1 MSKEN
6 ALAFLERLEQDENF
20 RKSII
25 DARKI
30 TSPQSAIVPTT
41 DEFAALGF
49 DIKDMHEAMYER
61 GINLSIDEIKEITGG
76 AANLIDDKLEIIAF
90 MHVYGVTKAEV

>member
-6 ALAFLERLEQDENF
+6 ALAFLERLEKDEDF
-20 RKSII
+20 RKAII
-25 DARKI
+25 NARKVA
-30 TSPQSAIVPTT
+30 SPQSAVVPTT
-41 DEFAALGF
+41 DEFVTLGF

-61 GINLSIDEIKEITGG
+61 GTNLSIDEIKEITGG
-76 AANLIDDKLEIIAF
+76 AANLVDDKLEVIAF